1 MNLLFEHLDKILVA
15 AAIGQLMIAAINMR
29 LDRFLNWDEDLQAI
43 PKLLQE
49 VFVVHKWFISITLV
63 IFGVIT
69 IQFASDIANAEYEM
83 ARWFAAGVGGFWA
96 IRTLIQWFYYGW
108 ENWRGK
114 RKETFIH
121 WTLTVCYGG
130 AALVYLVAAFR

>member
-15 AAIGQLMIAAINMR
+15 AAIGQLVIAAINMR
-29 LDRFLNWDEDLQAI
+29 LDRLLNWDQDLEAV

-69 IQFASDIANAEYEM
+69 IQFASDIARAEYEM
-83 ARWFAAGVGGFWA
+83 TRWFAAGVGAFWA
-96 IRTLIQWFYYGW
+96 IRTLIQWFFYGW

-114 RKETFIH
+114 RKETIIH
-121 WTLTVCYGG
+121 WTLTISYGG
-130 AALVYLVAAFR
+130 AALVYLVAAFQ